1 MKMKYLKSIG
11 LFVLGF
17 LLSALIFS
25 IPIESL
31 SNENSSLLRE
41 ELAASLVPID
51 DARRGVAAFQL
62 WTKYLPKTVKYN
74 RETNSITF
82 PDKISISEED
92 SVILDQF
99 YNKFIENNDSIRTDS
114 MPFHASVPKSFYI
127 RKSDIESAFSSDTE
141 ATGINVYLALNGIQ
155 TMEIDKM
162 TTHLFV
168 VPTKMI
174 DFNTLRDQVISQAE
188 SGTLS
193 KAEEISETGFALDLT
208 DPCPAL
214 CDTESPLF
222 DPISSLLPEQQ

>member
-17 LLSALIFS
+17 LLSALIFNIS
-25 IPIESL
+25 IESL

-51 DARRGVAAFQL
+51 DARRGVAAFQV
-62 WTKYLPKTVKYN
+62 WTKYLPKTVKFN
-74 RETNSITF
+74 SETNSITF
-82 PDKISISEED
+82 PDTIQISKED
-92 SVILDQF
+92 SVILDN
-99 YNKFIENNDSIRTDS
+99 YYKRFIKNNSNISLDAI
-114 MPFHASVPKSFYI
+114 PFHASIPKSFYI
-127 RKSDIESAFSSDTE
+127 RKSDIESAFLSDTE

-168 VPTKMI
+168 LPTKMI
-174 DFNTLRDQVISQAE
+174 DFNTLKDQMISQAE
-188 SGTLS
+188 SETLN
-193 KAEEISETGFALDLT
+193 KAEEISETEFALDLT

-222 DPISSLLPEQQ
+222 DPINSLLTEQQ